1 MKIIDAHLHFGR
13 GEYFDTVAQAA
24 GHENTQ
30 EAMRRDYA
38 AAGIVHGVIMGN
50 LPVEETEPEYPDLF
64 HYCVGIA
71 GDGVTEMAAERIEQ
85 LLPALENHL
94 RSERCVGIKLYPGYN
109 YFYIYEDFLAPVY
122 ALAAKYEKP
131 VAVHTGESA
140 AQVRPSER
148 YGRGGDEV
156 PRCEFRYVPFR

>member
-13 GEYFDTVAQAA
+13 GEYFDTVAHAA

-38 AAGIVHGVIMGN
+38 AAAIVHGVILVN
-50 LPVEETEPEYPDLF
+50 LPVEETEPEYPQLF

-94 RSERCVGIKLYPGYN
+94 QCERCVGI
-109 YFYIYEDFLAPVY
+109 
-122 ALAAKYEKP
+122 
-131 VAVHTGESA
+131 
-140 AQVRPSER
+140 
-148 YGRGGDEV
+148 
-156 PRCEFRYVPFR
+156 